1 MGRLSPAARPGPH
14 PVSVSPAA
22 PPTRL
27 PHLKARRVGL
37 HTQHEAVVVMRSDC
51 HVCRAEGLSA
61 RSQVLLSANG
71 RQAYATLF
79 QIDGDLLGQDEAALS
94 EAAWRLLEVADGD
107 AIFVSHAPSLESLS
121 SVRRRIYGQR
131 LDAAALSGSVTD
143 VVAGRYTDVHLAAFL
158 TATSA
163 LAMDEAETGYL
174 TQAMVDAGD
183 HLSWPSA
190 IVVDKHSI
198 GGLPGNRTT
207 PIVVAIV
214 AARGLVIPKTSSR
227 AITSPAGTA
236 DAMETLAPVDLDLP
250 TMRRCVEAEGGCIVW
265 GGSVRLSPADDIFI
279 RVERTLDIDAEGQLV
294 ASVLSKKIAAG
305 ATHVVLDIPVGPT
318 AKVRSEEAGREL
330 AQRLQTVA
338 AGFGLKT
345 LCVQSDGS
353 QPVGR
358 GIGPALEALDVLAVL
373 QNKPG
378 APEDLRRRACRLAG
392 AALEL
397 GGAAPPGRGVAA
409 AEQTI
414 ADGSAWAKF
423 QRICEAQGGLRTPPR
438 ARLHHPLHAGRSG
451 RVVHINN
458 RKISR
463 LAKLAGAPDA
473 PAAGLVLRT
482 RLGEEVAAGQTLL
495 TIHADT
501 PGELSYA
508 LDYAIANPDLI
519 EIEVEA

>member
-1 MGRLSPAARPGPH
+1 M
-14 PVSVSPAA
+14 SVSAA
-22 PPTRL
+22 TTRAP
-27 PHLKARRVGL
+27 PHLKARRLGL
-37 HTQHEAVVVMRSDC
+37 HTQHEAVVVMRADC

-61 RSQVLLSANG
+61 RSQVLLTANG

-79 QIDGDLLGQDEAALS
+79 QIDGDVLGEDEAALS
-94 EAAWRLLEVADGD
+94 EAAWRLLGVAEGD
-107 AIFVSHAPSLESLS
+107 PVTVTHAPALESLS
-121 SVRRRIYGQR
+121 NVRRRIYGQR
-131 LDAAALSGSVTD
+131 LDAAALRGIVAD

-163 LAMDEAETGYL
+163 MPMDETETAYL
-174 TQAMVDAGD
+174 TQAMVEAGD
-183 HLSWPSA
+183 HLTWPSP
-190 IVVDKHSI
+190 IVIDKHSI

-214 AARGLVIPKTSSR
+214 AAHGLVIPKTSSR

-236 DAMETLAPVDLDLP
+236 DAMETLAPVDLDLA
-250 TMRRCVEAEGGCIVW
+250 TMRRVVEAEGGCIAW
-265 GGSVRLSPADDIFI
+265 GGSVRLSPADDMFI
-279 RVERTLDIDAEGQLV
+279 RVERARDIDAEGQLV
-294 ASVLSKKIAAG
+294 ASVLSKKIAVG

-330 AQRLQTVA
+330 AQRLETVA

-373 QNKPG
+373 QNRPG
-378 APEDLRRRACRLAG
+378 APHDLRRRACGLAG

-397 GGAAPPGRGVAA
+397 GGAAPARRGVSM
-409 AEQTI
+409 AEQAL

-438 ARLHHPLHAGRSG
+438 ARQHRPLHARHSG
-451 RVVHINN
+451 RIVHINN

-463 LAKLAGAPDA
+463 LAKLAGAPEA
-473 PAAGLVLRT
+473 KAAGLVLRV

-495 TIHADT
+495 TVHADT

-508 LDYAIANPDLI
+508 LEYAAANPDLI